1 MQYINGKKE
10 LEMQRRSLYA
20 DLYQTCGSMTVR
32 SLETV
37 CRKIHSL
44 EIKIRSFRGGKNGN
58 KEL

>member
-1 MQYINGKKE
+1 MQYIYGKKE
-10 LEMQRRSLYA
+10 LEIQQRNLYA

-32 SLETV
+32 SLETL

-58 KEL
+58 KE